1 MSENPHADVVEW
13 DLKGRQMKHTK
24 TGIFKGLASRFERNR
39 LGELLVQRGRVSTT
53 QLHEALKTQKGSGQ
67 TLGQILQAQGFVT
80 KTQIRTTLF
89 EQAAYRTI
97 ATCLTLFIGFSSFNV
112 GSAKA
117 SSLNPRAQYGESSMI
132 QKVAYQPQRQA
143 VRPQQAAPSNKLFG
157 TREVASNDISAFKKW
172 TTILSRLDR
181 VQFDHSKTAQFENMN
196 MTEQVAAV
204 NNYVNKVRYIED
216 KKNYGKTDYW
226 AMPAEFFAR
235 GGDCEDFAI
244 AKYAMLKQ
252 LGIPESKMRLA
263 IVQDKIKN
271 IPHAVLIVYT
281 DNGPML
287 LDNQIK
293 QTSQVASVNRYKP
306 IYSINASGWW
316 RHLG

>member
-1 MSENPHADVVEW
+1 MNKS
-13 DLKGRQMKHTK
+13 K
-24 TGIFKGLASRFERNR
+24 TGIFSGLASRFERNR

-53 QLHEALKTQKGSGQ
+53 QLHDALKVQKGSGQ
-67 TLGQILQAQGFVT
+67 TLGHILEAQGLVT
-80 KTQIRTTLF
+80 RTQIRTTLF
-89 EQAAYRTI
+89 EQAAYRTV

-112 GSAKA
+112 GTAKA
-117 SSLNPRAQYGESSMI
+117 SSLKPRSQYSESSMI
-132 QKVAYQPQRQA
+132 QKVAYQPQGQNI
-143 VRPQQAAPSNKLFG
+143 RPQKAMPSNKLFG
-157 TREVASNDISAFKKW
+157 TREIASKDISAFTKW
-172 TTILSRLDR
+172 TDILSKLDR
-181 VQFDHSKTAQFENMN
+181 VAFDTSKTAQFQNMGFN
-196 MTEQVAAV
+196 AKVNAV
-204 NNYVNKVRYIED
+204 NNYVNQVRYIED
-216 KKNYGKTDYW
+216 KNNFGKSDYW

-252 LGIPESKMRLA
+252 LGVPEDKMRLA

-281 DNGPML
+281 NDGPML

-293 QTSQVASVNRYKP
+293 RTSQVASVNRYKP